1 MTFLKNYNLR
11 LLLVSVAALLLSL
24 GLTQIHSRFFDCS
37 HFYIITLF
45 FAATTL
51 LANVVFKAGPHQSRE
66 SILKIMAISMGRLL
80 LCMVAVLIY
89 SVVNKPQALGFACHF
104 MIQYVLFTIFEL
116 SYVLRLVKQPTNSN
130 TNHP

>member
-11 LLLVSVAALLLSL
+11 LLLLSCGAFLLSL
-24 GLTQIHSRFFDCS
+24 GLSQIHSRFFDCP

-45 FAATTL
+45 FAVTTF
-51 LANVVFKAGPHQSRE
+51 LANFVFKAGAHESRE

-116 SYVLRLVKQPTNSN
+116 SHLLKFVKQATNSN